1 MKSPHLGLLLFVLG
15 IMASASSSAAAP
27 AVTRT
32 PFGTLPD
39 GRPATLYTLTNARG
53 ARADITDYGATIVRL
68 FVPDRTGRPGDVVL
82 GFNRVEDYTK
92 ASPYFGAVVGRYGN
106 RIAGGRF
113 TLDGRT
119 FTLATNNTPGG
130 IPCHLHGGVVGF
142 DKVLWTAE
150 PVRRDHATGLK
161 LEYLSRD
168 GEEGYPG
175 NLRVTVHYWLQD
187 DNALRI
193 EYAAVTDKPT
203 PVNLT
208 QHSYFNLRGEGD
220 GDILGHVLTLHASHL
235 TPVDAGLIPAGAPAA
250 VAGTPF
256 DFTAPQ
262 AIGARIGADDAQLR
276 HGGGYDHNWIIDG
289 EPGRLRRAA
298 EVREPQSGRTLEV
311 WTEEPGVQ
319 FYSGNFLDGTLTG
332 KSGRPYGHRSGFC
345 LETQHF
351 PDSPNRPDFPPTI
364 LRPGETY
371 RTTTVYK
378 FGVQP

>member
-1 MKSPHLGLLLFVLG
+1 MKSLPLRSLVFVLG
-15 IMASASSSAAAP
+15 IMSSVASSAAP
-27 AVTRT
+27 AVTRA

-68 FVPDRTGRPGDVVL
+68 LVPDRTGRPGDVVL

-193 EYAAVTDKPT
+193 EYAAVTDRPT

-220 GDILGHVLTLHASHL
+220 GDILGHVLTLHASRL
-235 TPVDAGLIPAGAPAA
+235 TPVDDGLIPAGAPAA

-256 DFTAPQ
+256 DFTTPH
-262 AIGARIGADDAQLR
+262 AIGARIAADDPQLR

-332 KSGRPYGHRSGFC
+332 KSGRPYGQRSGFC

-371 RTTTVYK
+371 RTMTVYK

>member
-1 MKSPHLGLLLFVLG
+1 MKSLPLRSLVFVLG
-15 IMASASSSAAAP
+15 IMSSVASSAAP
-27 AVTRT
+27 AVTRA

-68 FVPDRTGRPGDVVL
+68 LVPDRTGRPGDVVL

-193 EYAAVTDKPT
+193 EYAAVTDRPT

-220 GDILGHVLTLHASHL
+220 GDILGHVLTLHASRL

-256 DFTAPQ
+256 DFTTPH
-262 AIGARIGADDAQLR
+262 AIGARIAADDPQLR

-289 EPGRLRRAA
+289 EPGRLRLAA

-319 FYSGNFLDGTLTG
+319 FYSGNFLDGTLAG
-332 KSGRPYGHRSGFC
+332 KSGRAYGHRSGFC

-371 RTTTVYK
+371 RTTTIYK